1 MATIAQVALYAGVS
15 TATVS
20 RALNKPDVVDEKT
33 KAKVRAAV
41 DALGYRP
48 NQVARGL
55 ASRSSRTIGVVI
67 NCFDSPYYGNMIQ
80 GAEKGLRT
88 VGYKTIAE
96 SSGENAGGEKAAWD
110 SLLDRQCEAI
120 LLHADALSDDELSE
134 LYKSRPRTV
143 LMNRYH
149 PDFADRCV
157 YLDNSKG
164 GQLAGDYLLSKG
176 HRSIA
181 TITGPSSYYEAVD
194 RLSGFC
200 TSLASAGI
208 ELDPALIEEANFRDD
223 MGFTCMNRLLDCGK
237 KFTAVFCQS
246 DEMAAGALD
255 ACRQRGV
262 RVPEDISVLGFDGM
276 ELAYHL
282 TPKLTTV
289 RQPLREIGE
298 AAGLLAYAV
307 ATKSTDHSDIQRIFA
322 AEVVERSSVR
332 DLNDGS

>member
-1 MATIAQVALYAGVS
+1 MATIAQVALFAGVS

-33 KAKVRAAV
+33 KAKVREAV

-55 ASRSSRTIGVVI
+55 ASRSSRTVGVVI
-67 NCFDSPYYGNMIQ
+67 NRFDSAYYGQMMQ
-80 GAEKGLRT
+80 GAEKGLRS

-96 SSGENAGGEKAAWD
+96 STCEHADGERAAWN

-120 LLHADALSDDELSE
+120 ILHADALSDDELRE
-134 LYKSRPRTV
+134 LYKARRNTV

-157 YLDNSKG
+157 YLDNIKG
-164 GQLAGDYLLSKG
+164 GQLAGEYLLSKG

-181 TITGPSSYYEAVD
+181 TITGPSSYYEARD
-194 RLSGFC
+194 RLTGLRQ
-200 TSLASAGI
+200 SLANAGI
-208 ELDPALIEEANFRDD
+208 ELDPALVEEGNFRDD
-223 MGFTCMNRLLDCGK
+223 MGFTCMNRLIDSGK
-237 KFTAVFCQS
+237 TLSAVFCQS

-262 RVPEDISVLGFDGM
+262 RVPEDISVLGFDGLD
-276 ELAYHL
+276 LAYHL

-307 ATKSTDHSDIQRIFA
+307 ATKSTDHSDIKRIFA